1 MSEKSDARSA
11 DLQAWLLI
19 HAARDLA
26 FYLQDRIC
34 GEHGITLEQYTVL
47 VAIKHHDDPVTC
59 TDVAD
64 WLGHKVNTVSMIADR
79 MVKIG
84 LLRRTRDLPDRRHVR
99 LALTRKADEI
109 LRQATPDVWA
119 FVQATM
125 SSLSDGEKTTLID
138 LLERVRAAE
147 LQHFPP
153 DQPIRI
159 EASYETSDLSRLIDR
174 LGQYAAPPAPVANRP
189 DAVSQGPAALGLRTA
204 RAGSPM
210 RKRQKGVS
218 Y

>member
-47 VAIKHHDDPVTC
+47 VAIKHHDDPVTV

-84 LLRRTRDLPDRRHVR
+84 LLSRTRDLPDRRHVR

-125 SSLSDGEKTTLID
+125 SSLSPEEKSTLID
-138 LLERVRAAE
+138 LLDKVRTAE
-147 LQHFPP
+147 YQHLAPDQHF
-153 DQPIRI
+153 RI
-159 EASYETSDLSRLIDR
+159 SSSYDTSDPSRLIKR
-174 LGQYAAPPAPVANRP
+174 LGKYISIPKSTPSAQIKARQSPA
-189 DAVSQGPAALGLRTA
+189 QHTRTA
-204 RAGSPM
+204 
-210 RKRQKGVS
+210 
-218 Y
+218 